1 MATFLKKLYDDLSVV
16 RQYLIKIGPVRRQGK
31 KLQTK
36 LDEAKF
42 IIAQYNTNYTGSID
56 RESLREEEPFLFE
69 KYFGDI
75 KKLFAETTELYF
87 REF

>member
-1 MATFLKKLYDDLSVV
+1 MATFLKKLYDDLLVV

-42 IIAQYNTNYTGSID
+42 IIAQYNNYTGSID
-56 RESLREEEPFLFE
+56 RESLGEEELLLFE

-75 KKLFAETTELYF
+75 KKLFEETTELYF